1 MSGLAGEHCI
11 INNSQ
16 YMFTRAY
23 IGQLLIIH
31 GTYIE
36 YIWYIYV
43 QHSKGLA
50 NKFMNAIAFFYLVL
64 KLGQVK
70 RKFA

>member
-1 MSGLAGEHCI
+1 
-11 INNSQ
+11 
-16 YMFTRAY
+16 MFTRAY